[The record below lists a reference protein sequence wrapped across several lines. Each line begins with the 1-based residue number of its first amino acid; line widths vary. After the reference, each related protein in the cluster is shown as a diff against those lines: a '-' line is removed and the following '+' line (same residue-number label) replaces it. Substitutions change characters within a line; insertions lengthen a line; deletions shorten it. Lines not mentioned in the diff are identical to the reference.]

1 MKRFLSAIAFTLM
14 FLAIQAIAGMI
25 VMAVYVLIKRDPQ
38 AQLPIEGTLITLLLF
53 SLISMAVFIL
63 FKWFVPT
70 QAYLRTRPWGV
81 FLWSVIAA
89 LGALVPSLFLQ
100 ELFTPVWPEWIQKL
114 IDEANEQLALIMSV
128 RGGYFIVA
136 LLAPVVE
143 EMVFRGAVLR
153 VLLRNDNNSTPASP
167 SSTSKIVA
175 VIVSAL
181 FFAFAHLNPA
191 QMPHAFIIGILLGWL
206 YLRTGSILPGGL
218 LVFAFICVIKA
229 AKNDFCIVTLPNNVQ
244 TIYRPQVAGNWTCS
258 CGIVNYFNY
267 CSACGKPRPMINTTW
282 NCPKCGTL
290 CTYNFCGNCGTPK
303 Q

>member
-191 QMPHAFIIGILLGWL
+191 QMPHAFLIGILLGWL
-206 YLRTGSILPGGL
+206 YLRTGSILPGI
-218 LVFAFICVIKA
+218 VYHWANNTA
-229 AKNDFCIVTLPNNVQ
+229 AYVMYHLYPDPDVRLSDIIGGGT
-244 TIYRPQVAGNWTCS
+244 
-258 CGIVNYFNY
+258 
-267 CSACGKPRPMINTTW
+267 
-282 NCPKCGTL
+282 GTL
-290 CTYNFCGNCGTPK
+290 LLAVAFSLCIFLPALYQLHLRMKPAERYES
-303 Q
+303 QI